1 MSENMPT
8 EDVPSSLEVLQDLDA
23 RQDDVLAQL
32 DDLNDRVE
40 AALLEYG
47 AGKSTE
53 TDDSTSLDPV
63 EADVESRGA
72 VRECSDADA
81 VDTTL
86 GDADESLESDA
97 A

>member
-23 RQDDVLAQL
+23 RQDDVLTQL
-32 DDLNDRVE
+32 DELNDRVE
-40 AALLEYG
+40 SALLEYG

-63 EADVESRGA
+63 EAGVESLSLIHRRRG
-72 VRECSDADA
+72 
-81 VDTTL
+81 
-86 GDADESLESDA
+86 
-97 A
+97 